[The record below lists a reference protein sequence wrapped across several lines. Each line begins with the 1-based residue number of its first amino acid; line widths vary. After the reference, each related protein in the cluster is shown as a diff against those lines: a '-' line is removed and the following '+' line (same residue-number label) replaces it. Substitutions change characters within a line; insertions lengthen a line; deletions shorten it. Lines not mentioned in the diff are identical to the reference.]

1 MADCSLCNDTGY
13 LYRNVPLYHPGF
25 GKPTH
30 CSGCYKETVGMK
42 EYMKLAE
49 ASGLTEEE
57 RRHTFQTLDQWE
69 ETKRLRK
76 QVELWVARILEEP
89 RGWLF
94 LYGAY
99 GTGKTRFGQVI
110 LNECLRAGMQGAF
123 FEVPRLLDFLREKV
137 CPDDGESFIKWVDQ
151 LQKITLLVLDEFG
164 KQRRTDFGAEKL
176 FEILNYRCERAGFLP
191 TVLITNLTP
200 GEIDGM
206 DPWLRSRLENPEVE
220 WLAFKGADLR
230 TKRKLFK

>member
-1 MADCSLCNDTGY
+1 
-13 LYRNVPLYHPGF
+13 
-25 GKPTH
+25 
-30 CSGCYKETVGMK
+30 
-42 EYMKLAE
+42 MKLAQ
-49 ASGLTEEE
+49 ASGLTENE
-57 RRHTFQTLDQWE
+57 RRHTFESLDQWE
-69 ETKRLRK
+69 ETRRLRK
-76 QVELWVARILEEP
+76 QVETWVSGILDGEK
-89 RGWLF
+89 GWLF

-110 LNECLRAGMQGAF
+110 LNECLRTGIQGVY

-137 CPDDGESFIKWVDQ
+137 CPDDRESFIKWVDQ
-151 LQKITLLVLDEFG
+151 LQRVPLLVLDEFG
-164 KQRRTDFGAEKL
+164 KERRTDFACEKL

-220 WLAFKGADLR
+220 WLPFSGDDLR
-230 TKRKLFK
+230 DKRATLEGAKQRRRLL